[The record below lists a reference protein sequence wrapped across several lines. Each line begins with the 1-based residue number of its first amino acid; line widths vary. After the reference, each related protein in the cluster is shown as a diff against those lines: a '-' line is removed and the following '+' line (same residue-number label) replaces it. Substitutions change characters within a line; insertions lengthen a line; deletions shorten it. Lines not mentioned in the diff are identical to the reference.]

1 MNPLAMLR
9 QMGAIKQLL
18 TDAEREARAMGDAEP
33 GAEHLLL
40 AAMDLP
46 DGTAT
51 RVMATFGIDRERLRR
66 AITEHH
72 AAALAQVGIDG
83 SALGTPAPIEPAN
96 GSGVYRSAASAREAF
111 QAAATMARRDRA
123 LLGAHVTAAVA
134 EMEHG
139 TAAGVLRSLGVD
151 RAALATASRAEI
163 VAAR

>member
-9 QMGAIKQLL
+9 QMRAIKQLL

-40 AAMDLP
+40 AALDLP
-46 DGTAT
+46 DGTAA
-51 RVMATFGIDRERLRR
+51 RVLATFGIDGERLRS
-66 AITEHH
+66 AITQYH

-83 SALGTPAPIEPAN
+83 AAFGTPQPIEPAN

-111 QAAATMARRDRA
+111 GAVATMARRDRG
-123 LLGAHVTAAVA
+123 LLGAHVTAAIA

-139 TAAGVLRSLGVD
+139 TAAGVLSLLGID
-151 RAALATASRAEI
+151 RHALAAASRTEI
-163 VAAR
+163 AVAR